1 MQVYPIAT
9 PKKAHLKNFSVIL
22 VNPLYPENIG
32 ATARACANFGV
43 EDLRL
48 VNPASLEELPM
59 TAMATKQGEEVLRK
73 MKIYSSLEQALSDLN
88 FVVGT
93 TGRLGKRRLVFHTL
107 REIAPYLC
115 ELSFNNKIGLVFG
128 NERLGL
134 SNEELMLCHEVIT
147 IPTTEKASLNLA
159 QSVILVL
166 YEIFQTACEFY
177 PERPPLATHK
187 ELEVLFKMIEETLKE
202 IDYIP
207 HDNPTLWLTNIRRFI
222 TRREPTSR
230 EVKIM
235 MGFCRQLLWKL
246 GKELK
251 LSSRGE
257 QELQDDRFEETYQKD
272 KDPQGQNQ
280 GQGEA

>member
-9 PKKAHLKNFSVIL
+9 PKRANLKNFSVIL

-32 ATARACANFGV
+32 AAARACANFGV
-43 EDLRL
+43 DDLRV

-59 TAMATKQGEEVLRK
+59 TAMATKQGEEVLQK
-73 MKIYSSLEQALSDLN
+73 MKIFSSLEQALADLN

-107 REIAPYLC
+107 REFAPYLC
-115 ELSFNNKIGLVFG
+115 ELSFKNKIGLVFG

-166 YEIFQTACEFY
+166 YELFQTACEFH
-177 PERPPLATHK
+177 PERLSLATHE
-187 ELEVLFKMIEETLKE
+187 ELELLFKMIEETLKE
-202 IDYIP
+202 IDYMP

-235 MGFCRQLLWKL
+235 MGFCRQLLWRL

-251 LSSRGE
+251 LS
-257 QELQDDRFEETYQKD
+257 LQDEQAPQGDSSEGTCQKD
-272 KDPQGQNQ
+272 KAPEGQNQ
-280 GQGEA
+280 G